1 MERLRRWR
9 GPAAV
14 LLLTALTS
22 ALVAPVSCSLALSQ
36 LLSPT
41 PAPNS
46 RAFRCVCALQ
56 VQDGSAAPPVQLLD
70 AALAPVPSGGKLWV
84 LLVAGSSGY
93 MNYRH
98 QADVCHAY
106 QVRP

>member
-1 MERLRRWR
+1 MPRQFL
-9 GPAAV
+9 GAA
-14 LLLTALTS
+14 
-22 ALVAPVSCSLALSQ
+22 
-36 LLSPT
+36 
-41 PAPNS
+41 
-46 RAFRCVCALQ
+46 R
-56 VQDGSAAPPVQLLD
+56 AAPPVQLLD

-106 QVRP
+106 QVMQRRGVPEEQIIVMLFDDVVKSFFNTRKGQT